1 METETPLILYILSA
15 VISIGLY
22 WLIGIGIYKF
32 VKKVKRRNEAQRRLR
47 ERIRQMSDEERRA
60 YYQEE
65 ANKAIIRMEGYQ
77 RTREWER
84 RWIR

>member
-1 METETPLILYILSA
+1 METETPLMLYILSA

-22 WLIGIGIYKF
+22 WLIGIGIYRF
-32 VKKVKRRNEAQRRLR
+32 VKKIKRRNEAQRRLR
-47 ERIRQMSDEERRA
+47 ERIRRMSDEERRA

-65 ANKAIIRMEGYQ
+65 ANKAIIRMERYE

-84 RWIR
+84 RWRR